1 MTRALRPD
9 KFTLAGL
16 ESTLLLYLDMEHA
29 KEEIPTLRMIHEDA
43 NTLKGRAQRLL
54 RQLKMRC
61 SNMTISV
68 AEVYSEVGG
77 GSLPDVVIPSYGIL
91 IKLHTMSLEA
101 LEERLRNLEV
111 PIIGRI
117 EKEAFILDM
126 RTILKEEEPLLLSGL
141 ETASKDAK

>member
-1 MTRALRPD
+1 
-9 KFTLAGL
+9 
-16 ESTLLLYLDMEHA
+16 
-29 KEEIPTLRMIHEDA
+29 
-43 NTLKGRAQRLL
+43 
-54 RQLKMRC
+54 
-61 SNMTISV
+61 MTISV

-141 ETASKDAK
+141 ETASKNAK